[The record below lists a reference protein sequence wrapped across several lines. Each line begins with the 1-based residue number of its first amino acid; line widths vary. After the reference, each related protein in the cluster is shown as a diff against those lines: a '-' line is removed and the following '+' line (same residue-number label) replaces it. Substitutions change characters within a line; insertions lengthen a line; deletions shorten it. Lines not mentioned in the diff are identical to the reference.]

1 MTLTKMV
8 VFVNDFPIQSDCLLA
23 SPLLPNPDGRWFV
36 LHTKSRQE
44 KVVAEFLTE
53 SHIHCV
59 LPLVTKVTYYGK
71 RKIKSDLPLFPGYV
85 FLKGTANDAYSV
97 DRTRRLVRIIPVF
110 DQIRL
115 DIELQSLAKAL
126 ATDNTFDPHPFLV
139 AGARVMVKSGPL
151 RGVHGI
157 IESRGKLH
165 RLILQIEILGQAVSM
180 EIEAGL
186 VEPSADPEPEKK
198 SLATRA
204 A

>member
-1 MTLTKMV
+1 MIESVSNLEPLQPGAA
-8 VFVNDFPIQSDCLLA
+8 PIYG
-23 SPLLPNPDGRWFV
+23 DGKWFV

-53 SHIHCV
+53 SAIHHV
-59 LPLVTKVTYYGK
+59 LPLVSKTTYCGR
-71 RKIKSDLPLFPGYV
+71 RKLKSELPLFPGYV

-97 DRTRRLVRIIPVF
+97 DRTRRIVRIIPVF

-115 DIELQSLAKAL
+115 DTELQSLTLAL
-126 ATDNTFDPHPFLV
+126 AADKTFDPHPFLV
-139 AGARVMVKSGPL
+139 VGTRVVVKSGPM

-157 IESRGKLH
+157 IERRGNLH
-165 RLILQIEILGQAVSM
+165 QLVLQVEILGQAVSM

-186 VEPSADPEPEKK
+186 VE
-198 SLATRA
+198 LAEATEQETKAMKIRA